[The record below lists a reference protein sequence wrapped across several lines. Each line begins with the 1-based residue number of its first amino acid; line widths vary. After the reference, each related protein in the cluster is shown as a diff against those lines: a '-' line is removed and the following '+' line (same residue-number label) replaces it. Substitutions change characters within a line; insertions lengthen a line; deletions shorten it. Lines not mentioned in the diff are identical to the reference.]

1 VIKQFEINI
10 TSNELFR
17 KTDKLLIAFSGG
29 VDSVVLT
36 DLLYKS
42 GYNIELAHCNFQLR
56 GHEANDDTNF
66 CENYA
71 NSLPIPIHVSYFDTK
86 AYAVEHKLSIQMAAR
101 ELRYTWFNELI
112 EKNNYSAIITA
123 HHANDAIETLFVNL
137 IRGTGIKGLQGI
149 PLKQNKVVRP
159 LLFTT
164 KEDIKL
170 YAIKNKLAYREDS
183 SNQEI
188 KYKRNFIRHQI
199 IPKLK
204 ELNPALEETFAT
216 SIHFFKQSSEI
227 VKQFADLK
235 FKQIC
240 NEKDNQLFI
249 DINLL
254 VVEPQKETLLFEW
267 LQLKK
272 FKTSQIRQL
281 CEVLQSEKNIGKQ
294 FSSPTHQ
301 LIVDRK
307 FIIVQPITQMCLENE
322 FVMNSIDDIKHLPIN
337 LTFEEA
343 NQLQFSCNKNEIMVA
358 YDDELFPLKLRHWK
372 TGDKFKPLGLNGFKK
387 LSDFFKD
394 IKLSRFEKQSTWI
407 LESNKHII
415 WIVGYRMDDRCKL
428 DDKSNKFLRI
438 FVK

>member
-1 VIKQFEINI
+1 MIKQFEINI
-10 TSNELFR
+10 TRNELFR

-66 CENYA
+66 CKNFA
-71 NSLPIPIHVSYFDTK
+71 NSIPIPIHVSYFDTK

-149 PLKQNKVVRP
+149 PAKQNKVVRP
-159 LLFTT
+159 LLFAT

-170 YAIKNKLAYREDS
+170 YASKNKLAYREDS

-204 ELNPALEETFAT
+204 ELNPALEETFTT

-235 FKQIC
+235 FVEIL
-240 NEKDNQLFI
+240 NQ
-249 DINLL
+249 
-254 VVEPQKETLLFEW
+254 QK
-267 LQLKK
+267 
-272 FKTSQIRQL
+272 
-281 CEVLQSEKNIGKQ
+281 
-294 FSSPTHQ
+294 
-301 LIVDRK
+301 
-307 FIIVQPITQMCLENE
+307 
-322 FVMNSIDDIKHLPIN
+322 LPC
-337 LTFEEA
+337 F
-343 NQLQFSCNKNEIMVA
+343 
-358 YDDELFPLKLRHWK
+358 
-372 TGDKFKPLGLNGFKK
+372 
-387 LSDFFKD
+387 
-394 IKLSRFEKQSTWI
+394 
-407 LESNKHII
+407 
-415 WIVGYRMDDRCKL
+415 
-428 DDKSNKFLRI
+428 
-438 FVK
+438 

>member
-1 VIKQFEINI
+1 
-10 TSNELFR
+10 
-17 KTDKLLIAFSGG
+17 
-29 VDSVVLT
+29 
-36 DLLYKS
+36 
-42 GYNIELAHCNFQLR
+42 
-56 GHEANDDTNF
+56 
-66 CENYA
+66 
-71 NSLPIPIHVSYFDTK
+71 
-86 AYAVEHKLSIQMAAR
+86 MAAR
-101 ELRYTWFNELI
+101 ELRYHWFNELI
-112 EKNNYSAIITA
+112 EKNNYAAIITA
-123 HHANDAIETLFVNL
+123 HHANDAIETLLVNL

-159 LLFTT
+159 LLFAT
-164 KEDIKL
+164 KDEIKL
-170 YAIKNKLAYREDS
+170 YAIKNNLAYREDS

-199 IPKLK
+199 IPRLK
-204 ELNPALEETFAT
+204 ELNPALEETFTT

-235 FKQIC
+235 FEQIC
-240 NEKDNQLFI
+240 HEKDNQLYI

-254 VVEPQKETLLFEW
+254 IAEPQKETLLFEW

-307 FIIVQPITQMCLENE
+307 FIIVQPISQMCLENE
-322 FVMNSIDDIKHLPIN
+322 FVMTSIDDVKNLPIQIN
-337 LTFEEA
+337 FEEA
-343 NQLQFSCNKNEIMVA
+343 NQPQFSNNKTEIIVD
-358 YDDELFPLKLRHWK
+358 YHDELFPLILRKWK

-394 IKLSRFEKQSTWI
+394 IKLSRFENESTWI
-407 LESNKHII
+407 LESKKQII
-415 WIVGYRMDDRCKL
+415 WVVGYRMDDRFKVS
-428 DDKSNKFLRI
+428 DNSNRFLKI

>member
-1 VIKQFEINI
+1 
-10 TSNELFR
+10 
-17 KTDKLLIAFSGG
+17 
-29 VDSVVLT
+29 
-36 DLLYKS
+36 
-42 GYNIELAHCNFQLR
+42 
-56 GHEANDDTNF
+56 
-66 CENYA
+66 
-71 NSLPIPIHVSYFDTK
+71 
-86 AYAVEHKLSIQMAAR
+86 
-101 ELRYTWFNELI
+101 
-112 EKNNYSAIITA
+112 
-123 HHANDAIETLFVNL
+123 
-137 IRGTGIKGLQGI
+137 
-149 PLKQNKVVRP
+149 
-159 LLFTT
+159 
-164 KEDIKL
+164 
-170 YAIKNKLAYREDS
+170 
-183 SNQEI
+183 
-188 KYKRNFIRHQI
+188 
-199 IPKLK
+199 
-204 ELNPALEETFAT
+204 LEETFTT

-235 FKQIC
+235 FEQIC
-240 NEKDNQLFI
+240 NEKKHQLFI

-307 FIIVQPITQMCLENE
+307 FIIVQPISQMCLENE
-322 FVMNSIDDIKHLPIN
+322 FVMNSIDDVTHLPIN

-343 NQLQFSCNKNEIMVA
+343 NQPQFSGNKNEIMVA

-394 IKLSRFEKQSTWI
+394 IKLSRFEKESTWI

-415 WIVGYRMDDRCKL
+415 WVVGYRMDDRCKL
-428 DDKSNKFLRI
+428 TDTSNRFLKI
-438 FVK
+438 FVR